1 MSRAKGGVKRTKHRR
16 NIQKLTKGYEAGR
29 KNLVKMAKTAI
40 KKAGAH
46 AYRDRRVRK
55 RDFRALWEIQINA
68 GARLNGLSYS
78 KLIGALNKKGI
89 KLNRKMLAELTGK
102 FPQVFAKLVESVK

>member
-16 NIQKLTKGYEAGR
+16 GILLLTKGFEAGR
-29 KNLVKMAKTAI
+29 KNLVKLAKTAA
-40 KKAGAH
+40 KKAGAS
-46 AYRDRRVRK
+46 AYRDRRVKK

-68 GARLNGLSYS
+68 GARLNEMSYS

-89 KLNRKMLAELTGK
+89 KLNRKMLAELAGK
-102 FPQVFAKLVESVK
+102 FPAVFAKIVESVK

>member
-16 NIQKLTKGYEAGR
+16 NLHQLTKGFEAGR
-29 KNLVKMAKTAI
+29 KNLVKLAKTAV
-40 KKAGAH
+40 KKAGTH
-46 AYRDRRVRK
+46 AYRDRRIKK

-89 KLNRKMLAELTGK
+89 KLNRKMLAELAGK
-102 FPQVFAKLVESVK
+102 FPQVFAKIVESVK

>member
-16 NIQKLTKGYEAGR
+16 NLHKLTKGFEAGR
-29 KNLVKMAKTAI
+29 KNLVKLAKTAI

-46 AYRDRRVRK
+46 AYRDRRVKK

-68 GARLNGLSYS
+68 GARLNGTSYS
-78 KLIGALNKKGI
+78 KLIGALKAKKI
-89 KLNRKMLAELTGK
+89 NLNRKMLAELAGK
-102 FPQVFAKLVESVK
+102 YPEIFAKLVESVK

>member
-46 AYRDRRVRK
+46 AYRDRRVKK

-68 GARLNGLSYS
+68 GARLNSTSYS

-89 KLNRKMLAELTGK
+89 KLNRKMLAELAGK
-102 FPQVFAKLVESVK
+102 FPQIFTKLVESVK